1 VHCASATSSTLATH
15 QASAIYIHISTSL
28 PASGVVLL
36 NSQLLA
42 GHAECKLTH
51 PRGKGTMTKPLSL
64 SSVIGFAGQVP
75 EGLLC
80 LDGQTLVYAL
90 GSTIVLRDKDDA
102 RMQEFLQGHTDKV
115 HQCISAP
122 CAPHR

>member
-1 VHCASATSSTLATH
+1 MHRASATSSTLATH
-15 QASAIYIHISTSL
+15 QSSVRYTHISTSL
-28 PASGVVLL
+28 LATEGGLL
-36 NSQLLA
+36 KSQLLA
-42 GHAECKLTH
+42 GHAECKLAQLK
-51 PRGKGTMTKPLSL
+51 GKGTMTKPLSL

-90 GSTIVLRDKDDA
+90 GSTIVLRDKDDP

-115 HQCISAP
+115 HQ
-122 CAPHR
+122 